1 MFVLGVTGG
10 IGCGKSSVC
19 SILRDRGI
27 RVLDADEISKDV
39 TLTDGIAVPAIAEAF
54 GTKAIDKNGAMN
66 RKYISSIVFN
76 DNSKLDLLSSIIHKY
91 VFEYIES
98 ELLKERE
105 KGTKCVVLDV
115 PIPVKNGFVSN
126 CNQIWVV
133 TCDDNV
139 RLERLIARN
148 MTREEA
154 TRRMAVQMSSD
165 EYISIGD
172 YVIDN
177 SSDLNHLYEQ
187 VNKLITEQLWERG
200 IKI

>member
-154 TRRMAVQMSSD
+154 TRRIAVQMSND

>member
-115 PIPVKNGFVSN
+115 PIPVKNKFVSN

-154 TRRMAVQMSSD
+154 TRRMAVQMSND

>member
-91 VFEYIES
+91 VIEYIES

-154 TRRMAVQMSSD
+154 TRRMAVQMSND

>member
-19 SILRDRGI
+19 SILIDRGI

-154 TRRMAVQMSSD
+154 TRRMAVQMSND

>member
-39 TLTDGIAVPAIAEAF
+39 TLTDGIAVTAIAEAF

-154 TRRMAVQMSSD
+154 TRRMAVQMSND

>member
-91 VFEYIES
+91 VYEYIES

-154 TRRMAVQMSSD
+154 TRRMAVQMSND

>member
-154 TRRMAVQMSSD
+154 TRRMVVQMSND

>member
-1 MFVLGVTGG
+1 MFLN
-10 IGCGKSSVC
+10 
-19 SILRDRGI
+19 IL
-27 RVLDADEISKDV
+27 S
-39 TLTDGIAVPAIAEAF
+39 
-54 GTKAIDKNGAMN
+54 
-66 RKYISSIVFN
+66 
-76 DNSKLDLLSSIIHKY
+76 LSFLRSAK
-91 VFEYIES
+91 
-98 ELLKERE
+98 

-154 TRRMAVQMSSD
+154 TRRMAVQMSND

>member
-139 RLERLIARN
+139 RLERLISRN

-154 TRRMAVQMSSD
+154 TRRMAVQMSND

>member
-154 TRRMAVQMSSD
+154 TRRMAVQMSND

>member
-54 GTKAIDKNGAMN
+54 GTKAIDKNCAMN

-154 TRRMAVQMSSD
+154 TRRMAVQMSND

>member
-148 MTREEA
+148 MTRDEA
-154 TRRMAVQMSSD
+154 TRRMAVQMSND

>member
-54 GTKAIDKNGAMN
+54 GTKAIDKNGAMY

-154 TRRMAVQMSSD
+154 TRRMAVQMSND

>member
-1 MFVLGVTGG
+1 M
-10 IGCGKSSVC
+10 
-19 SILRDRGI
+19 
-27 RVLDADEISKDV
+27 
-39 TLTDGIAVPAIAEAF
+39 TDGIAVPAIAEAF
-54 GTKAIDKNGAMN
+54 GTKAIDKKGAMN

-154 TRRMAVQMSSD
+154 TRRMAVQMSND

>member
-1 MFVLGVTGG
+1 MFVLGVSGG

-154 TRRMAVQMSSD
+154 TRRMAVQMSND

>member
-154 TRRMAVQMSSD
+154 TRRMAVQMSND

-200 IKI
+200 IKK

>member
-1 MFVLGVTGG
+1 
-10 IGCGKSSVC
+10 
-19 SILRDRGI
+19 
-27 RVLDADEISKDV
+27 
-39 TLTDGIAVPAIAEAF
+39 
-54 GTKAIDKNGAMN
+54 MN

-154 TRRMAVQMSSD
+154 TRRMAVQMSND